1 MKDITLYFDIET
13 NAVEDFAT
21 LAGVE
26 KIHCM
31 SVYNPISQK
40 MTTFTTDT
48 IHMGLAMLGEAR
60 YVCGHNIINFD
71 LPVMKKLLNWQPN
84 GQVLDTL
91 VTSRCMHS
99 DIRGVDMQRGDDFPK
114 ELWGSHSLKAWG
126 WRLGLTK
133 GNYGE
138 QEHAWDSY
146 NEDMK
151 EYCER
156 DVLVTV
162 KLAQFLKED
171 DPSVNM
177 LTIEHRF
184 ANIIRRQEL
193 RGFEFNSSAAQ
204 ELLQTLTVRRAEL
217 RDELQTVFPPT
228 HEEMKTAAGWT
239 LNVYDSRD
247 NHVMTVEAKT
257 KAAVKERL
265 KQLGLKQVLV
275 KDAKK
280 QGNKI
285 KSTPFNPGS
294 REQIASRLKALGWE
308 PSVFTPDGR
317 AKIDEG
323 VLKGINHPSA
333 VKLLEY
339 LMVVKRLGQLAE
351 GKNGWLNCVQ
361 EGRIHGQVNTN
372 GAVTG
377 RCTHN
382 SPNVAQVPAV
392 RAEYGKECRALFTA
406 GEGYDLV
413 GVDASGLE
421 LRCLAHY
428 LALFDGGEYGRYLL
442 EDDIHSVNQNAAG
455 LETRDQAKTFIYAFL
470 YGAGDAKIGDIVGGT
485 AKDGKQLKTRFLA
498 KTPALARLK
507 KIVEERVKKYGFL
520 KGIDGRILP
529 IRSEH
534 AALNTLLQSCGAVAM
549 KQSLVRCDTALRRL
563 GWQYGE
569 DWAWVANIHDEFQ
582 AEVNPDKAEDYGKI
596 AVKSIRQAGDD
607 LRFNCPL
614 DGEYKVGK
622 NWADTH

>member
-1 MKDITLYFDIET
+1 MKDVTLYFDIET

-21 LAGVE
+21 LKGVE

-60 YVCGHNIINFD
+60 YICGHNIINFD

-84 GQVLDTL
+84 GNVLDTL

-171 DPSVNM
+171 QPSVNM

-193 RGFEFNSSAAQ
+193 RGFTFDEAAAQ
-204 ELLQTLTVRRAEL
+204 DLLQTLTVRRAEL

-228 HEEMKTAAGWT
+228 HEEMKTAAGWSVVVDGEEYT
-239 LNVYDSRD
+239 
-247 NHVMTVEAKT
+247 AKT
-257 KAAVKERL
+257 KGDLKAVLKEAGQPQARAN
-265 KQLGLKQVLV
+265 
-275 KDAKK
+275 DAEK

-294 REQIASRLKALGWE
+294 REQIAARLKALGWE
-308 PSVFTPDGR
+308 PTVFTPDGR

-333 VKLLEY
+333 AKLLEY

-351 GKNGWLNCVQ
+351 GKNGWLSCVQ
-361 EGRIHGQVNTN
+361 NGRIHGQVNTN

-377 RCTHN
+377 RCTH
-382 SPNVAQVPAV
+382 SMPNVAQVPAV

-406 GEGYDLV
+406 GEGFDLV

-442 EDDIHSVNQNAAG
+442 EDDIHTVNQNAAG

-485 AKDGKQLKTRFLA
+485 AKEGKQLKTRFLA

-520 KGIDGRILP
+520 KGIDGRVLP

-549 KQSLVRCDTALRRL
+549 KQALVRCDQALRKL
-563 GWQYGE
+563 SWQYGK

-582 AEVNPDKAEDYGKI
+582 AEVDPLKADSYGKI
-596 AVKSIRQAGDD
+596 AVESIRIAGDD

>member
-1 MKDITLYFDIET
+1 MKDVTLYFDIET

-21 LAGVE
+21 LKGVE

-60 YVCGHNIINFD
+60 YICGHNIINFD

-138 QEHAWDSY
+138 QEHAWDTY

-151 EYCER
+151 DYCER

-171 DPSVNM
+171 EPSVNM

-193 RGFEFNSSAAQ
+193 RGFTFDEAAAQ
-204 ELLQTLTVRRAEL
+204 DLLQTLTVRRAEL

-228 HEEMKTAAGWT
+228 YEEMKTAAGWS
-239 LNVYDSRD
+239 V
-247 NHVMTVEAKT
+247 VVEGEEYTAKT
-257 KAAVKERL
+257 KGDLKAVLKEAGQPQARAN
-265 KQLGLKQVLV
+265 
-275 KDAKK
+275 DAEK

-285 KSTPFNPGS
+285 RTTPFNPGS
-294 REQIASRLKALGWE
+294 REQIAARLKALGWE
-308 PSVFTPDGR
+308 PTVFTPDGR

-351 GKNGWLNCVQ
+351 GKNGWLSCVQ
-361 EGRIHGQVNTN
+361 NGRIHGQVNTN

-377 RCTHN
+377 RCTH
-382 SPNVAQVPAV
+382 SMPNVAQVPAV

-406 GEGYDLV
+406 GEGFDLV

-421 LRCLAHY
+421 LRCLAHFLTNY
-428 LALFDGGEYGRYLL
+428 DNGSFKEDLLGG
-442 EDDIHSVNQNAAG
+442 DIHTKNQKALG
-455 LETRDQAKTFIYAFL
+455 LTSRAQAKTAIYAFIYGSGNQRLGGIVDGGIKEGKEIRRRLLENLPALKKLKDDVLVRYRNNNFL
-470 YGAGDAKIGDIVGGT
+470 YGLDKR
-485 AKDGKQLKTRFLA
+485 KLL
-498 KTPALARLK
+498 
-507 KIVEERVKKYGFL
+507 
-520 KGIDGRILP
+520 

-534 AALNTLLQSCGAVAM
+534 SSLNTLIQSAGALIIKQATIILHNKLKENDYTQKDVSMVAH
-549 KQSLVRCDTALRRL
+549 
-563 GWQYGE
+563 
-569 DWAWVANIHDEFQ
+569 IHDELQ
-582 AEVNPDKAEDYGKI
+582 LEVKPTLADTIGKL
-596 AVKSIRQAGDD
+596 AVQSIKDAGTH
-607 LRFNCPL
+607 FNFRCPL
-614 DGEYKVGK
+614 DAEYHIGN
-622 NWADTH
+622 NWSETH